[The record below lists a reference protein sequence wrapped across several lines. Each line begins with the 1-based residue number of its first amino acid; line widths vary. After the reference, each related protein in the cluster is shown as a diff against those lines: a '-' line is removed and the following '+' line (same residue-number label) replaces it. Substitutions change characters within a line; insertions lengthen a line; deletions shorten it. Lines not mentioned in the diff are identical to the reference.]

1 MISTQRVTATL
12 ASDPVTGKVK
22 WSPVRSIWTG
32 GLFLIGVIGA
42 ALTLSWAN
50 AAVFLFTTAVT
61 IGLGHSIGMHRLLI
75 HRSFSCPKALEYM
88 LVYLGV
94 LVGMAGPIGM
104 IRIHDMRDWAQRQ
117 EACHDFYG
125 HRRGFWKDAWW
136 QLHCG
141 IQLRHPPR
149 FWLEADVR
157 DDPVYQWL
165 ERTWMLQQIPVVL
178 LMWTLGGSE
187 WVIWGFAL
195 RVTVSLTG
203 HWLIGHY
210 AHRRG
215 HQGWRVHGA
224 AVQGFNIPL
233 AALITFGESWHA
245 NHHAF
250 PGSAKL
256 GLEPGQVDPGWI
268 VLTGLERIG
277 LVRDLALPEDL
288 AKRDSLRRLPEQDR
302 RGGNC
307 PLLARLEH
315 GG

>member
-1 MISTQRVTATL
+1 MISTTRIAATL
-12 ASDPVTGKVK
+12 ASDPVTGTVK

-32 GLFLIGVIGA
+32 GMFLIGVVGA
-42 ALTLSWAN
+42 GLTLTWVN
-50 AAVFLFTTAVT
+50 AAVFLVMTGVT

-75 HRSFSCPKALEYM
+75 HRSFACPKWLEYG

-117 EACHDFYG
+117 KSCHDFYG
-125 HRRGFWKDAWW
+125 HRRGFWLDAWW

-141 IQLRHPPR
+141 IKLRHPPR
-149 FWLEADVR
+149 FWLEAEVG
-157 DDPVYQWL
+157 DDPVYRWL
-165 ERTWMLQQIPVVL
+165 ERTWMLQQIPIAAL
-178 LMWTLGGSE
+178 LWMLGGFE
-187 WVIWGFAL
+187 WVIWGVAL

-203 HWLIGHY
+203 HWLVGHY
-210 AHRRG
+210 AHRDG

-250 PGSAKL
+250 PGSARL
-256 GLEPGQVDPGWI
+256 GLEPGQVDLGWW
-268 VLTGLERIG
+268 VLKTLERIG
-277 LVRDLALPEDL
+277 LVKGLVLPEDL
-288 AKRDSLRRLPEQDR
+288 GKRDVLRRLPEQDR

-307 PLLARLEH
+307 PLLARFEH